1 MRHYHMFTVYMVIIS
16 AFIVRSHIVSSYGM
30 FKVRSILSS
39 TAQNHTKLAVLDE
52 TMRLGVMG

>member
-1 MRHYHMFTVYMVIIS
+1 MFTVYMVIIS